1 MWLILALVSAIS
13 AGFVSIAV
21 KLGMK
26 DIDSNLGTLLRT
38 VVVLVFTFIMV
49 LIVGSLNEISKI
61 TWFEWIFITASGLAT
76 GLSWLCY
83 FRALQLGSVN
93 KVVPVDRLSTVLTM
107 TLAIIIFGESFWWLT
122 PIAMGIMIVGTMLMI
137 RKNKTEANEKQSNLW
152 LIYAVLSLVFAS
164 AVAILAK
171 VGMEN
176 VDSRLGTFLR
186 TAVVLVMAFIIVAS
200 QKKLSAVR
208 KLTKL
213 NWIFILISGVLTGI
227 SWLCYFAA
235 IQIGPVS
242 VIVPIDKLSILIT
255 VLFSYILFKEKLS
268 KKALLGLV
276 LLTGGTLLL
285 II

>member
-208 KLTKL
+208 RLTKL